1 MSRSSLPLGA
11 LALAIAGLAY
21 VYVDGRSAI
30 VEKQT
35 LIEEAWEEAA
45 AVIAER
51 SEQVLPLAMTIRSSA
66 SGKGQLLQDVLEA
79 RAELGSFEERPA
91 IIAANMRLSDALAK
105 VLAAANETPTL
116 QQNPDFTRLQDQLAA
131 TENDLAAGRRRYNQ
145 AVQDYNTSIQL
156 FPSNFIAGLAGYVR
170 EEAYFRTTEETR
182 QAPPPVKFSQEA
194 PQPETEIEE

>member
-1 MSRSSLPLGA
+1 MA
-11 LALAIAGLAY
+11 AIVLAFASLAY

-51 SEQVLPLAMTIRSSA
+51 SEQVPPLAMTIRSAA
-66 SGKGQLLQDVLEA
+66 SGEGQLLRDVLEA
-79 RAELGSFEERPA
+79 RAELGSVEARPA

-105 VLAAANETPTL
+105 VLAVANETPTL

-156 FPSNFIAGLAGYVR
+156 FPTNFIAGLAGFVR

-182 QAPPPVKFSQEA
+182 QAPPPVKFSQEV
-194 PQPETEIEE
+194 PRPETEIEE